1 MKFIGKDSVLRIM
14 AVLVAL
20 AATPLALWAGQ
31 ATVHVAPP
39 DLHGP
44 RPLATQTATAVV
56 RDYMQS
62 WSAMKAALE
71 QNRAGLLDPDFVGAA
86 RDKLAAT
93 IREQAKAGIRTRYQD
108 RSHDLKIIF
117 YSPEGLS
124 IQLVDNVQYDQQ
136 VIHDGK
142 VLATEP
148 MRARYIVV
156 LTPSE
161 VRWKV
166 RIFQAQPE

>member
-1 MKFIGKDSVLRIM
+1 M
-14 AVLVAL
+14 ALLVAL
-20 AATPLALWAGQ
+20 AAAPLALWAGQ
-31 ATVHVAPP
+31 PTVHVASP

-44 RPLATQTATAVV
+44 RPLAAQTANAAV

-62 WSAMKAALE
+62 WSAMKIALE
-71 QNRAGLLDPDFVGAA
+71 QNRAGLLDPDFVGVA

-93 IREQAKAGIRTRYQD
+93 IREQVKAGIRTRYQD
-108 RSHDLKIIF
+108 RSHDLKIVF

-166 RIFQAQPE
+166 RIFQTQPK